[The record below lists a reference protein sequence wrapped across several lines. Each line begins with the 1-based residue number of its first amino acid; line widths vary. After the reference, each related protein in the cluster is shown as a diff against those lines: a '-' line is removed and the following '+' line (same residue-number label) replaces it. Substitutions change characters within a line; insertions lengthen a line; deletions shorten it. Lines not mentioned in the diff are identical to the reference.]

1 MEKDFVRDHANDQAH
16 PMTKW
21 EALKSVLQGNFIQQG
36 SRLNAYYPISSLE
49 STHKNAH
56 EKLNFQMHVKTS
68 FAHLRT
74 ALF

>member
-36 SRLNAYYPISSLE
+36 SRLN
-49 STHKNAH
+49 HKTQIKRLLSNLVARIH
-56 EKLNFQMHVKTS
+56 
-68 FAHLRT
+68 A
-74 ALF
+74 